1 MTAKEGTKFSESH
14 GDHAHAV
21 VRAAL
26 GALPLGGSA
35 AVELFNTIV
44 TPPIER
50 RRRAWMQSV
59 GEALKHLQETAG
71 GIDVVRLSEDE
82 AFITLLLATT
92 RIAMQNHTQEKLD
105 ALRNAVLNS
114 ACGKTPVEEIRDAFL
129 GFIERFTLLHIRLL
143 VIFSDGFVWNNGE
156 YPHPEEDVLP
166 PFLVPNIGSYYPF
179 ADTDRQLLAVTLRE
193 LVDLK
198 LVQPWRIFEVL
209 QTNPDG
215 SFECS
220 VSQWENR
227 SSSPMQVKH
236 GAALQV
242 DRQPGCF
249 IMRTSTLGSSLVN
262 FISRPPVTK

>member
-1 MTAKEGTKFSESH
+1 MTDNEGTKFSESN

-26 GALPLGGSA
+26 GSLPIGGSA

-59 GEALKHLQETAG
+59 GEALQHLQETAG
-71 GIDVVRLSEDE
+71 SVDVARLSEDE
-82 AFITLLLATT
+82 AFVTLLLATT
-92 RIAMQNHTQEKLD
+92 RIAIQNHAQEKLD

-114 ACGKTPVEEIRDAFL
+114 ACGRAPADEIRDAFL
-129 GFIERFTLLHIRLL
+129 GFIERFTPLHIRLL
-143 VIFSDGFVWNNGE
+143 AIFSEGFVWGNGN
-156 YPHPEEDVLP
+156 YPHPQEDVLP
-166 PFLVPNIGSYYPF
+166 PLLVANIGSYSPF

-198 LVQPWRIFEVL
+198 LVHPWQIFEVL
-209 QTNPDG
+209 QSNPDG
-215 SFECS
+215 SFQCA
-220 VSQWENR
+220 VSQWQNR
-227 SSSPMQVKH
+227 SSSPMLVKH
-236 GAALQV
+236 GVALQV

-249 IMRTSTLGSSLVN
+249 VMRTSSFGSSLVSYV
-262 FISRPPVTK
+262 SRPPVTT